1 LKEACPCEGRG
12 PEEAKMGYYVYV
24 LASKRNGTL
33 YIGVTNDL
41 AKRVHEH
48 KTGVIPGFT
57 QKYNVKALVYFEE
70 YESLLQA
77 REREA
82 RMKKWKRE
90 WKLNKIEELNP
101 DWNDLYEKINA

>member
-1 LKEACPCEGRG
+1 VA
-12 PEEAKMGYYVYV
+12 YYVYI

-33 YIGVTNDL
+33 YIGITNGL
-41 AKRVHEH
+41 AKKTHDH
-48 KTGVIPGFT
+48 KAGAVAGFT
-57 QKYNVKALVYFEE
+57 KKYGVKTLVYFEE

-90 WKLNKIEELNP
+90 WKLKKIEEVNP
-101 DWNDLYEKINA
+101 EWEDLYEKINV